1 MIYILFA
8 VGFIILLF
16 GANILV
22 DGASS
27 LGTKMKLSPIVI
39 GFTLVALGTS
49 LPELLINIFASI
61 QGETDLAITNVLG
74 SNIMN
79 TLFIIGAAAVIFPI
93 TPDKKTINTLIP
105 ISLIAALMLGFLAN
119 FEFFTFEK
127 ANTIDRAEGGVLIL
141 LLLAYLFYSWR
152 FSKSE
157 KELPD
162 GPEIKEFSVVKSV
175 ALILFGVAGLYFGGK
190 WVVDGAVF
198 IGTEFGISKAL
209 LGISVIAVATSLPEL
224 VTSVIAALK
233 KNSDIALGNAL
244 GSNIFNVFLVLGV
257 SSLIKPLP
265 FHDDLNL
272 DVGMMIFTNL
282 ILFIF
287 ILTGKGKK
295 ISRFE
300 GVLFMLIYLAY
311 ITYLIFKHQVAA
323 Q

>member
-1 MIYILFA
+1 MVYILFII
-8 VGFIILLF
+8 GFIFLLY
-16 GANILV
+16 GANLLV

-27 LGTKMKLSPIVI
+27 LGSKFKLSPIVI

-49 LPELLINIFASI
+49 LPELLINIFASL

-93 TPDKKTINTLIP
+93 VPDKKTINTLIP

-119 FEFFTFEK
+119 FEFLSIEK
-127 ANTIDRAEGGVLIL
+127 ASTINRAEGAVLIG

-157 KELPD
+157 KGLPSD
-162 GPEIKEFSVVKSV
+162 IEIKEFSVFRSIT
-175 ALILFGVAGLYFGGK
+175 LILIGVAGLYFGGK

-198 IGTEFGISKAL
+198 IAADFGISKAL
-209 LGISVIAVATSLPEL
+209 VGITIIAVATSLPEL
-224 VTSVIAALK
+224 ITSIIAALK
-233 KNSDIALGNAL
+233 KNSGIALGNAL

-265 FHDDLNL
+265 FHEDLNL
-272 DVGMMIFTNL
+272 DVGVMIFTNL
-282 ILFIF
+282 ILFVF
-287 ILTGKGKK
+287 ILTGKGRA
-295 ISRFE
+295 ISRIE
-300 GVLFMLIYLAY
+300 GFVFMLIYLVY
-311 ITYLIFKHQVAA
+311 IAYLIFRHQG
-323 Q
+323 

>member
-8 VGFIILLF
+8 VGFVILLF
-16 GANILV
+16 GANLLV

-49 LPELLINIFASI
+49 LPELLINIFASVR
-61 QGETDLAITNVLG
+61 GETDLAITNVLG

-93 TPDKKTINTLIP
+93 KPDKKTINTLIP

-119 FEFFTFEK
+119 FEFLSIEK
-127 ANTIDRAEGGVLIL
+127 ENTIDRAEGAVLIFL
-141 LLLAYLFYSWR
+141 LIAYLFYSWR

-157 KELPD
+157 KLIPD
-162 GPEIKEFSVVKSV
+162 GPSIKELTVAKSI
-175 ALILFGVAGLYFGGK
+175 ALILLGVAGLYFGGK

-198 IGTEFGISKAL
+198 IATEFGISKAFI
-209 LGISVIAVATSLPEL
+209 GITVIAVATSLPEL
-224 VTSVIAALK
+224 VTSIIAALK
-233 KNSDIALGNAL
+233 KNSGIALGNAL

-265 FHDDLNL
+265 FHEELNFDLG
-272 DVGMMIFTNL
+272 VMISTNL
-282 ILFIF
+282 ILFVF
-287 ILTGKGKK
+287 ILTGKGKA

-300 GVLFMLIYLAY
+300 GIIFMLIYLAY
-311 ITYLIFKHQVAA
+311 IAFLIFKHQT
-323 Q
+323 